1 MLQLSGAGTA
11 TSATG
16 QSDGSDMKADVRKQ
30 TRSGTMKDK
39 ATRTGTFGGYEV
51 TGWRYAND
59 ASWHVKVWR
68 AGHPHEWMGYSM
80 TAGVFELEAGD
91 QAHKQAVLHAIS
103 EWEVE

>member
-1 MLQLSGAGTA
+1 MLKLSGAGTA

-16 QSDGSDMKADVRKQ
+16 QSDGSDMKADVGKQ

-39 ATRTGTFGGYEV
+39 VTRSGTSGGYEV

-68 AGHPHEWMGYSM
+68 AGRPNEWIGYTV
-80 TAGVFELEAGD
+80 TAGIM
-91 QAHKQAVLHAIS
+91 K
-103 EWEVE
+103 